1 MNYSTPGL
9 PVHHQH
15 QEFTQTHIH
24 RVGDAIQPSHP
35 LLSAIQ
41 PSHPLSSP
49 SPTAPNPSQH
59 QSFPMSN
66 VRHPSNITC
75 CWTHA
80 LTLDTSSD
88 STCGLAHALTLDTLQ
103 DSWPLGITGCWAHAL
118 ALDTLQESLPLGLTG
133 GLAHALTL
141 DTLQDSW
148 PLGITG
154 CWAHALTLDT
164 LKDHSWAVGHHQ
176 RLGIT
181 SGWAHALELDTLQ
194 GWIAFKESFQG
205 GTHFSRR
212 EEPGSRKQRALE
224 CKKNAFPGG
233 QALQRGLMGL
243 NIKANRLRKE
253 KCTCFVFFNLF
264 HIILF
269 IP

>member
-118 ALDTLQESLPLGLTG
+118 
-133 GLAHALTL
+133 
-141 DTLQDSW
+141 
-148 PLGITG
+148 
-154 CWAHALTLDT
+154 TLDT

-181 SGWAHALELDTLQ
+181 SGWAHALELDTPQ